1 MSGATAAARTALATL
16 LRADPVLA
24 ATLNGVV
31 EGPAVRASTPY
42 AEIGEAVAGDW
53 GTKDRAG
60 RELRLA
66 VILRDA
72 AETST
77 RIGTLVTAV
86 EAAVPGLSRD
96 LPGWRVASIAFLRS
110 RIAGDGPGRWIAA
123 VEFRVRMLATG

>member
-1 MSGATAAARTALATL
+1 MSGATATARAALAAT
-16 LRADPVLA
+16 LRADPVLS
-24 ATLNGVV
+24 ATLNGVFD
-31 EGPAVRASTPY
+31 GPAVRASPPF
-42 AEIGEAVAGDW
+42 AEIGEATAGDW

-77 RIGTLVTAV
+77 RIGTLTAAV
-86 EAAVPGLSRD
+86 EAAVPGLPRD
-96 LPGWRVASIAFLRS
+96 LPGWRVASVAFLRS

-123 VEFRVRMLATG
+123 VEFRVRVLAFD

>member
-1 MSGATAAARTALATL
+1 MSGATAAARAALATL

-24 ATLNGVV
+24 ATLNGVF
-31 EGPAVRASTPY
+31 EGPAVRASPPF
-42 AEIGEAVAGDW
+42 AEIGEAVSGDW

-72 AETST
+72 AETAT
-77 RIGTLVTAV
+77 RIATLAAAV
-86 EAAVPGLSRD
+86 EAAVPGLPRD
-96 LPGWRVASIAFLRS
+96 LPGWRVASVVFLRS

-123 VEFRVRMLATG
+123 VEFRVRMLASD

>member
-24 ATLNGVV
+24 ATLNGVF

-77 RIGTLVTAV
+77 RIGTLVAAV
-86 EAAVPGLSRD
+86 EVAVPGLPRD
-96 LPGWRVASIAFLRS
+96 LAGWRVASVAFLRS

-123 VEFRVRMLATG
+123 VEFRVRMLATD